1 MGEVSS
7 ELLESTN
14 SIQQDISLL
23 RDAQLVSIA
32 GIIKIAESLS
42 EMDVKIDA
50 ILETLKKQEMERE
63 ILDDLKIFLIT
74 IEGELEKIE
83 TISKT
88 HPEYA
93 ALLSEDLFNLLET
106 NNVDYTRFKRM
117 RPDDIKWA
125 KSVIDKVGKT
135 KLAMFTKLE

>member
-1 MGEVSS
+1 
-7 ELLESTN
+7 
-14 SIQQDISLL
+14 
-23 RDAQLVSIA
+23 
-32 GIIKIAESLS
+32 
-42 EMDVKIDA
+42 MDVKIDA